1 MKRRRNGVEIKSVRP
16 DEVLFPLF
24 PMQNSIPKSI
34 TLRWMEKSSKG
45 EESGGGEERPWHQ
58 L

>member
-1 MKRRRNGVEIKSVRP
+1 MRP
-16 DEVLFPLF
+16 DDALFPLF

-34 TLRWMEKSSKG
+34 TLRGDGDELEKRGKWRRRG
-45 EESGGGEERPWHQ
+45 ERRRELGERGSIWPQ